1 MPRRSMIGGLPAE
14 VRAWLDRT
22 LAAGNFSGYELLELE
37 LKQRGYSIGKS
48 SIHRYGQKLERR
60 LAAIKA
66 STEAAAAI
74 AAAAPDDEDNRS
86 NAIISL
92 VQTEIF
98 EALLAMQEAEE
109 TDDPGER
116 VAVLGKAAKSIAT
129 LTRASVTRNKW
140 AGEVREKLE
149 RAKQVAAS
157 EAEAIAM
164 KAGMSDDDWALIRA
178 KFLGIEVS

>member
-1 MPRRSMIGGLPAE
+1 MMPRRSAVEQLPKA
-14 VRAWLDRT
+14 VKAWLDRA
-22 LAAGNFSGYELLELE
+22 LADGNFAGYEQMEVELRA
-37 LKQRGYSIGKS
+37 RGFGIGKS

-74 AAAAPDDEDNRS
+74 AAAAPDEEDNRS

-98 EALLAMQEAEE
+98 EALLMMQEAEE
-109 TDDPGER
+109 TEDPAER
-116 VAVLGKAAKSIAT
+116 VAVLGKAAKNIAA

-140 AGEVREKLE
+140 AAETRE
-149 RAKQVAAS
+149 RAKTAADAVAQKARKGGVS
-157 EAEAIAM
+157 EEV
-164 KAGMSDDDWALIRA
+164 IRQ
-178 KFLGIEVS
+178 IEDEILAVAR